1 MPEVFPRKRARSLG
15 QESRAAV
22 RALQEHH
29 RQQLLPPHRRTS
41 ARTHVQMHLELLVHH
56 SQRILVRKST
66 PVEQDQATG
75 DSSVC

>member
-29 RQQLLPPHRRTS
+29 RQQFLPSHRRTGSS
-41 ARTHVQMHLELLVHH
+41 AHVQMHLELLVHH
-56 SQRILVRKST
+56 SQ
-66 PVEQDQATG
+66 
-75 DSSVC
+75 